1 LPEDGANIKV
11 SLLACKAFIRN
22 NKLFAKKTITLPSI
36 HAITILKESKMPTY
50 GSINNICRCPWLD
63 TRKEDYVKYHDEEW
77 GVPVYDDQKLFEFLI
92 LESAQAGLSWYTI
105 LKRRQG
111 YRDAFANF
119 DVKKVANFNHSKVE
133 ELMQNS
139 QIIRNRG
146 KINAAI
152 NNAKLF
158 INIQHE
164 FGSFSDYMWAFVN
177 HKTIVNDITVLGDYP
192 ATSEESDAWSKDLKK
207 RGFKFVGSTIC
218 YAHMQ
223 ACGMVND
230 HSLTCY
236 KRKQI
241 IEQYQQ
247 A

>member
-1 LPEDGANIKV
+1 MLEKENINDV
-11 SLLACKAFIRN
+11 
-22 NKLFAKKTITLPSI
+22 
-36 HAITILKESKMPTY
+36 
-50 GSINNICRCPWLD
+50 CRCPWLD
-63 TRKEDYVKYHDEEW
+63 VSKADYVKYHDEEW
-77 GVPVYDDQKLFEFLI
+77 GVPIYDDQKLFEFLI

-111 YRDAFANF
+111 YLDAFANF
-119 DVKKVANFNHSKVE
+119 NVQAVAKFSQDKVE
-133 ELMQNS
+133 ELMLNS
-139 QIIRNRG
+139 NIIRNRG
-146 KINAAI
+146 KINAAV

-158 INIQHE
+158 IEIQQE
-164 FGSFSDYMWAFVN
+164 FGSFSDYMWGFVN
-177 HKTIVNDITVLGDYP
+177 HKTIVNEINELEDYP
-192 ATSEESDAWSKDLKK
+192 ATSAESDAWSKDLKK

-230 HSLTCY
+230 HSLSCY

-247 A
+247 R